1 MMESFKDFLAILG
14 CVFLIFV
21 CIFSFMSAFMFMVA
35 GPTIMHTII
44 GTPIA
49 LTILSGAIFGI
60 KKITDWN
67 ME

>member
-1 MMESFKDFLAILG
+1 
-14 CVFLIFV
+14 
-21 CIFSFMSAFMFMVA
+21 MVA

-49 LTILSGAIFGI
+49 LTVLSASIFGI
-60 KKITDWN
+60 KKTIDWG